1 MKLAVRHKQ
10 IRTTALVKIFSI
22 FKKTQKT
29 RVLKQGTVYRAVTPT
44 KLSKKKN
51 KSGYNHF
58 HEKLQPKKDGS
69 AVSSAQ
75 NYGYVFS
82 KKATKSFS
90 KLGFLVI
97 NYRQK
102 KLSRKYRLA
111 L

>member
-10 IRTTALVKIFSI
+10 TRTSHSVKIFSI

-29 RVLKQGTVYRAVTPT
+29 RVFTQGTVYRAVTPT
-44 KLSKKKN
+44 KSSKKKTSPVTPIST
-51 KSGYNHF
+51 KRPSF
-58 HEKLQPKKDGS
+58 KKDGS
-69 AVSSAQ
+69 TLNSAQ

-102 KLSRKYRLA
+102 KLSRKYKLA

>member
-10 IRTTALVKIFSI
+10 VRTSRLVKIFSV

-29 RVLKQGTVYRAVTPT
+29 RVFAQGTVYRAVTPT
-44 KLSKKKN
+44 KISKKKTSPVTPISV
-51 KSGYNHF
+51 KRYTS
-58 HEKLQPKKDGS
+58 KKDGS
-69 AVSSAQ
+69 AVNSAQ

-102 KLSRKYRLA
+102 KLSRKYKLA

>member
-10 IRTTALVKIFSI
+10 TRTAHLVKIFSI
-22 FKKTQKT
+22 YKKTQKT
-29 RVLKQGTVYRAVTPT
+29 RVFAQGTIYRAVTPT
-44 KLSKKKN
+44 KVSKKKTSPVTPIST
-51 KSGYNHF
+51 KKPS
-58 HEKLQPKKDGS
+58 LKKDGC
-69 AVSSAQ
+69 AVNSAQ

-102 KLSRKYRLA
+102 KLSRKYKLA